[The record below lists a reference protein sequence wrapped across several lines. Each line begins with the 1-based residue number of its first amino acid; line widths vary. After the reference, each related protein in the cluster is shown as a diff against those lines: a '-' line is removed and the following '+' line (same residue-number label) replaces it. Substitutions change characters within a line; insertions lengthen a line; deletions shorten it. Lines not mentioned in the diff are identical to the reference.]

1 LCVAGAVP
9 IPGLPRA
16 TWRGIRKCDV
26 QRGAGISRI
35 GGQNLWVVIIDGVSA
50 VEPDSVIVRNG
61 NPHRSVG
68 SASRHE
74 RVTASVRETQT
85 RVGITI
91 AGSAGILLFSLL
103 AAICR
108 ALASPR
114 EPDCD
119 PGRYRVG
126 CREHAMEDLVN
137 RDTDAVLETWAVFAA
152 WADAGG
158 ALAATTHPATKA
170 IAVTRAR
177 HRPRSFFIIKV
188 STA

>member
-137 RDTDAVLETWAVFAA
+137 RDTDAVPVRIGQAQLLGTARNCQCGMDGWRCHL
-152 WADAGG
+152 GG
-158 ALAATTHPATKA
+158 SRDLGGF
-170 IAVTRAR
+170 RG
-177 HRPRSFFIIKV
+177 
-188 STA
+188 